1 MLRKLWAPTERI
13 MFSAMQ
19 WPHRLLLS
27 LLIACLIVAPF
38 ETTRADLKSYA
49 IIRDD
54 GTLRVKG
61 RTIRLFGIHIPPTN
75 RACRRFE
82 RPPKC
87 AARAAL
93 ALDFKKGANFVHCEP
108 KWTNEDG
115 TLTALCR
122 VKGEDLSAYLL
133 ERGWA
138 VALPDAPFEYLTL
151 ERIARHRGFGVWG
164 IPIDR
169 GPGLTGNR

>member
-1 MLRKLWAPTERI
+1 M
-13 MFSAMQ
+13 
-19 WPHRLLLS
+19 LLLFV
-27 LLIACLIVAPF
+27 IAGLMFAPF
-38 ETTRADLKSYA
+38 KTSAAELRSYA
-49 IIRDD
+49 IVRDD
-54 GTLRVKG
+54 GTMRVRG

-75 RACRRFE
+75 RSCRRFE

-87 AARAAL
+87 ASRAAL
-93 ALDFKKGANFVHCEP
+93 ALEFKKGANFVHCEP
-108 KWTNEDG
+108 KWKNEDG
-115 TLTALCR
+115 TITALCR

-138 VALPDAPFEYLTL
+138 VALPDAPFEYQTL

-169 GPGLTGNR
+169 GPGLTGD